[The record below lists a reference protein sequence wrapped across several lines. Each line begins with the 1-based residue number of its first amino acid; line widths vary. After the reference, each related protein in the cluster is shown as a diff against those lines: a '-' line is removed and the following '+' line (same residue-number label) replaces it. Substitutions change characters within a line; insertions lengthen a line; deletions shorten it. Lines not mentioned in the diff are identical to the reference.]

1 MDTDTLYRTCDVI
14 SLHMPLLE
22 STRRII
28 NREALAKMKD
38 GVMLINCARGE
49 LMDFTAIIEGIES
62 QKIGSLAL
70 DVFDKEE
77 GIYHEN
83 RRDDILAN
91 RDMAY
96 LRQFPNVI
104 MTQHMAFY
112 TDAAVRSMVNC
123 GVDGLCDFEETG
135 HTETELV

>member
-1 MDTDTLYRTCDVI
+1 
-14 SLHMPLLE
+14 
-22 STRRII
+22 
-28 NREALAKMKD
+28 
-38 GVMLINCARGE
+38 
-49 LMDFTAIIEGIES
+49 
-62 QKIGSLAL
+62 
-70 DVFDKEE
+70 
-77 GIYHEN
+77 
-83 RRDDILAN
+83 
-91 RDMAY
+91 MAY